1 MTPTPVCHN
10 THSRTGSFTTIS
22 LLDAEKPVDATVL
35 TVLLLR
41 VSFLVAWR
49 PCSVYGLKYQ
59 LDFYGGLLERGASS
73 LSTHGIAE
81 GTGSVGSV
89 MSNRRVMATS
99 LS

>member
-1 MTPTPVCHN
+1 M
-10 THSRTGSFTTIS
+10 
-22 LLDAEKPVDATVL
+22 
-35 TVLLLR
+35 
-41 VSFLVAWR
+41 
-49 PCSVYGLKYQ
+49 YGLKYQ
-59 LDFYGGLLERGASS
+59 LDCYGGLLERGAAS